1 MTNQATGP
9 GFATLAIHAGA
20 PTESGFGIEPMLDPS
35 AASVF
40 EDLGQAT
47 ALLGLEGFGT
57 ALIPGLNPTNAAL
70 EERIAALEGGTAAL
84 AVASGRAAQ
93 LLVFHMLLQSG
104 DELITGGRRYG
115 GPMHRIDRAYQSF
128 GWSVTRA
135 DPAHPESFAAA
146 LSPQTKAIFIESF
159 ADPGDRIVDIA
170 AIADIAKSAHVP
182 LVVDNTLATPY
193 LLRPF
198 EHGADIVI
206 HSATRFL
213 GGHETVTGGIIVDGG
228 TFDWQ
233 ADARFPLLSAPCPDY
248 GGMIFAETFGNFA
261 FALACRIFGLNS
273 LGPAL
278 APFNGFL
285 ISAGIETLALR
296 MQRHSESAL
305 RVAEHLAQHKAIRCV
320 AYSGLPADA
329 AYELAKRYCPR
340 GSGALLTCQLAGGYE
355 AAETFLQGLKLFSP
369 FADSALAD
377 AGAIRSR
384 AGHPAAT
391 THRHLSDVEKAAAG
405 AEPGR
410 VRLSIGLE
418 DIADILGDL
427 DQALATT

>member
-1 MTNQATGP
+1 MTNQPTGP
-9 GFATLAIHAGA
+9 GFSTLAIHAGA
-20 PTESGFGIEPMLDPS
+20 PAEPGFGIESVLDPS

-40 EDLGQAT
+40 DDLGQAT
-47 ALLGLEGFGT
+47 AMLGLEGFGT
-57 ALIPGLNPTNAAL
+57 ALTPSINPASTAL

-93 LLVFHMLLQSG
+93 FLVFHMLLQSG
-104 DELITGGRRYG
+104 DELITGGRRHG
-115 GPMHRIDRAYQSF
+115 GSVHQIDRAYKSF
-128 GWSVTRA
+128 GWGVMRA

-146 LSPQTKAIFIESF
+146 LSPQTKAIFIDSF
-159 ADPGDRIVDIA
+159 ADSGDGIVDIA

-193 LLRPF
+193 LLRPL

-213 GGHETVTGGIIVDGG
+213 GGVETVTGGIIVDGG

-261 FALACRIFGLNS
+261 FALACRIFGFNG

-278 APFNGFL
+278 SPLSSFL
-285 ISAGIETLALR
+285 IFSGIETLALR
-296 MQRHSESAL
+296 MQRHSDSAL
-305 RVAEHLAQHKAIRCV
+305 RVAEHLAQHKSIRSV
-320 AYSGLPADA
+320 AYPGLPSDA
-329 AYELAKRYCPR
+329 AHPLAQRYCPR
-340 GSGALLTCQLAGGYE
+340 GSGALLTCELAGGHE

-369 FADSALAD
+369 FADFALAD

-391 THRHLSDVEKAAAG
+391 THRHLSDVEKTAAG